1 MSEKAQKIFNNIVTN
16 NKVGSAKAFGDSIR
30 EKLKDALE
38 IRKVGLTSTIFN
50 KVEETKN
57 DN

>member
-1 MSEKAQKIFNNIVTN
+1 MSENAQKILNNIATN
-16 NKVGSAKAFGDSIR
+16 NKLGATKTVADSIR
-30 EKLKDALE
+30 EKLTYALE
-38 IRKVGLTSTIFN
+38 IRKVGLTSQIFN